1 MESLPAE
8 SISSDPS
15 LSHLLGHRVIL
26 RSSYGSIKYAGKL
39 FNNPKAGDDMWLGIE
54 WDEEGHGKH
63 HGTVDGVAYLS
74 CDFHKNSPNYL
85 NGQTNCCSFIRYGKI

>member
-1 MESLPAE
+1 
-8 SISSDPS
+8 
-15 LSHLLGHRVIL
+15 
-26 RSSYGSIKYAGKL
+26 
-39 FNNPKAGDDMWLGIE
+39 MWLGIE

-63 HGTVDGVAYLS
+63 HGTVDGVAYFS